1 MKILLSFFVICLLSS
16 PVLAQQ
22 TVSAKSQRDINIAR
36 KLINDK
42 RNATLAYNMTF
53 TQTEKE
59 KFWPVYRE
67 YRKAM
72 ASVGNKRMAVISDY
86 ADHFT
91 NMSESK
97 AKQLLDQHFAIEK
110 ENIKVKEKYVRKFRK
125 FLPQSKVV
133 RLMQIESRTDA
144 MIDMKIAE
152 GVPLME

>member
-1 MKILLSFFVICLLSS
+1 MKIIFGLYIFCMLSS
-16 PVLAQQ
+16 PLLAQQ
-22 TVSAKSQRDINIAR
+22 SVSAKTQRVINIAR
-36 KLINDK
+36 HLFNDK

-97 AKQLLDQHFAIEK
+97 AKQLLDQHFANEK
-110 ENIKVKEKYVRKFRK
+110 ENIKIKEKYVRKFRK

-133 RLMQIESRTDA
+133 RIMQIEHRTDA

>member
-1 MKILLSFFVICLLSS
+1 MKILLSFFVVCLLSS
-16 PVLAQQ
+16 SVLAQQ

-42 RNATLAYNMTF
+42 RNATLAFNVGF

-72 ASVGNKRMAVISDY
+72 ASVGNKRMANISDY

-110 ENIKVKEKYVRKFRK
+110 ETIKIKEKYVRKFRK

-133 RLMQIESRTDA
+133 RIMQIEHRTDA